1 MLDCTNKIKSNK
13 KEYISLFDF
22 HLKNYFSNQIIRKDL
37 ENKGFIDSEGY
48 ILYDPLYK
56 NEMANNM
63 KKKKFTEE
71 QMKEKI
77 ISDINDIKIH
87 TMMNDKKNNNDINI
101 LTKNNFNMTTEIK
114 IPCIKQNIDNQNNN
128 KKKLNKNGL
137 GYVDGFRTDINYK
150 GNNNFFEDIRKTK

>member
-1 MLDCTNKIKSNK
+1 
-13 KEYISLFDF
+13 
-22 HLKNYFSNQIIRKDL
+22 
-37 ENKGFIDSEGY
+37 
-48 ILYDPLYK
+48 
-56 NEMANNM
+56 MANNM
-63 KKKKFTEE
+63 KKKKYTEE